1 MAHSIL
7 LLGGPDTGKTNYL
20 ARLWETLRSKKGRLI
35 CPNPPDDIR
44 YVEEALSHMLL
55 GSFAPRS
62 NKSIDESRAD
72 VAIPVRPANSDVA
85 TSELIVPDVNGELW
99 KSAVETLELP
109 ERWMRDLKAAMGAL
123 LFVRVLSDLNVSPL
137 DWVTAKKILR
147 RDLDIPQDVKE
158 IPTQVAL
165 CELVRFLE
173 LTLNSGDSG
182 TLPRVAICVT
192 AYDLLDAM
200 SSAAGPAAYIKNEYP
215 LLAGRLADVE
225 RLEVKVFGISV
236 VGGDL
241 GVDQEFREAFLKG
254 SFADSGYTVTE
265 KNGEVVKDSDMTR
278 PIAWVLRSE

>member
-1 MAHSIL
+1 VANSIL

-35 CPNPPDDIR
+35 CPNPPDDIE
-44 YVEEALSHMLL
+44 YVEDALSHMLQ

-72 VAIPVRPANSDVA
+72 VAIPVRPANSDIV

-99 KSAVETLELP
+99 KFAVETLELP
-109 ERWMRDLKAAMGAL
+109 ERWMRDLEAAMGAL

-137 DWVTAKKILR
+137 DWVTAKKVLR

-158 IPTQVAL
+158 IPTQVVL
-165 CELVRFLE
+165 CELLRFLE
-173 LTLNSGDSG
+173 LKLNSGDGG

-192 AYDLLDAM
+192 AYDLLDKA
-200 SSAAGPAAYIKNEYP
+200 SSAAGPFAYIRKEYP

-225 RLEVKVFGISV
+225 RLDVKVFGISV

-241 GVDQEFREAFLKG
+241 AVDQEFREAFLKG
-254 SFADSGYTVTE
+254 NFADSGYTVTE
-265 KNGEVVKDSDMTR
+265 KNGEIVKDSDMTR